1 MTSLSALILQLQGD
15 GDVEGVKNLLKEK
28 GAIMP
33 ELQKDLDKLSAKNI
47 PVDIIFEQ
55 GADVL
60 GLNST
65 STQPLQPMEP
75 KNMPTPPFPIIR

>member
-1 MTSLSALILQLQGD
+1 
-15 GDVEGVKNLLKEK
+15 
-28 GAIMP
+28 MP

-65 STQPLQPMEP
+65 SNQPLQPMEP
-75 KNMPTPPFPIIR
+75 KFMPTPPFPIIR